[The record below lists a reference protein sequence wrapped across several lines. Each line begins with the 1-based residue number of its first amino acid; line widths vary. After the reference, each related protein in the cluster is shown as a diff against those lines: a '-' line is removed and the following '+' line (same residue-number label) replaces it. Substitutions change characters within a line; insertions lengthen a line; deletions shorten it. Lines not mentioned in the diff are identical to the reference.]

1 MKKDEKMINIVNT
14 INGSLGLANNDEKEN
29 DFQEK
34 ELQEKFLD
42 KSLSSI
48 SDANS
53 VKSTMTHNTQKSLT
67 SGYFKEELV
76 LDLPNYSSTKYTNHF
91 AWKIFNLLTYLIYS
105 LVLLFSSFSWIL
117 RSDNFNTIHM
127 VSHLFLIIHNCM
139 NWIYY
144 QRGCL
149 TQSNYNSHI
158 KSNVDKSLKARILR
172 GETGWIYFFAF
183 IGSIILFYGNILYLL
198 IKGKKITFEI
208 YEIYNINFVGSMII
222 SVTQIL
228 KIDKTLIETRQY
240 LVKNDLQRSL
250 VEICLFFGSL
260 FFGCSYLIQN
270 MYNFQEKDFFVFLGI
285 LKFFGN
291 GFILAS
297 SIFLLYRYLCA
308 GKDDLNTSNVSDY
321 TT

>member
-105 LVLLFSSFSWIL
+105 LVLLFSSFS
-117 RSDNFNTIHM
+117 
-127 VSHLFLIIHNCM
+127 
-139 NWIYY
+139 
-144 QRGCL
+144 
-149 TQSNYNSHI
+149 
-158 KSNVDKSLKARILR
+158 
-172 GETGWIYFFAF
+172 
-183 IGSIILFYGNILYLL
+183 
-198 IKGKKITFEI
+198 
-208 YEIYNINFVGSMII
+208 
-222 SVTQIL
+222 
-228 KIDKTLIETRQY
+228 
-240 LVKNDLQRSL
+240 
-250 VEICLFFGSL
+250 
-260 FFGCSYLIQN
+260 
-270 MYNFQEKDFFVFLGI
+270 
-285 LKFFGN
+285 
-291 GFILAS
+291 
-297 SIFLLYRYLCA
+297 
-308 GKDDLNTSNVSDY
+308 
-321 TT
+321 

>member
-260 FFGCSYLIQN
+260 FFGCS
-270 MYNFQEKDFFVFLGI
+270 
-285 LKFFGN
+285 
-291 GFILAS
+291 
-297 SIFLLYRYLCA
+297 
-308 GKDDLNTSNVSDY
+308 
-321 TT
+321 